1 MTNLKAGIYPASM
14 SVLNND
20 LSLDAPQTVQ
30 HAEKLISFGCEGA
43 ILGGTTGMSA
53 YLSIKDKMNLIEEA
67 GKSSQKEKMIIGPG
81 TTSLLDTASLI
92 NFAKSKGLN
101 RFLCQPCAYGWPG
114 IKNKDEAIYSY
125 FSALLNR
132 TGTCEIILYNFPKL
146 VGVDFSV
153 EAVERLLHNYK
164 DVFIGLKDS
173 GSDDL
178 YKKIKI
184 KNFKIFVGS
193 EKKLESSLKEG
204 CSGTLISATVNI
216 HFQAQLAIKVFE
228 NFKKGK
234 DSKDNKLLVKVRS
247 ICDEFNLIECLHT
260 FFSEKQKIYQNILP
274 PLRLLSEKDKIK
286 FFNQLKEIG
295 FYPERKAA

>member
-1 MTNLKAGIYPASM
+1 MIVEGIYPASM
-14 SVLNND
+14 SVLNDD
-20 LSLDAPQTVQ
+20 LSLNAELTAQ
-30 HAEKLISFGCEGA
+30 HAEKLIAEGCAGA
-43 ILGGTTGMSA
+43 VISGTTGMSA
-53 YLSIKDKMNLIEEA
+53 YLSIQDKMNLIEQA
-67 GKSSQKEKMIIGPG
+67 SKSSQKQKIIIGPG
-81 TTSLLDTASLI
+81 TNSLLDTVKII
-92 NFAKSKGLN
+92 NFAKSKGLTK
-101 RFLCQPCAYGWPG
+101 FLCQPCSYGWPG
-114 IKNKDEAIYSY
+114 IKNKNEAIYLY
-125 FSALLNR
+125 FLELVKRA
-132 TGTCEIILYNFPKL
+132 GPCEIILYNFPKL

-153 EAVERLLHNYK
+153 EIVEKLVKDYK
-164 DVFIGLKDS
+164 NIFVGLKDS

-184 KNFKIFVGS
+184 KNFKLFVGS

-204 CSGTLISATVNI
+204 GSGLISATANI
-216 HFQAQLAIKVFE
+216 HFQAQLAIKAFE

-260 FFSEKQKIYQNILP
+260 FFAEKQKIYQNILP
-274 PLRLLSEKDKIK
+274 PLRLLSGKDKIK

>member
-1 MTNLKAGIYPASM
+1 MTNLTSGIYPASM

-20 LSLDAPQTVQ
+20 LSLNAPQTVQ

-53 YLSIKDKMNLIEEA
+53 YLSIQDKMNLIEEA
-67 GKSSQKEKMIIGPG
+67 GKSSQKEKMIIGPAM
-81 TTSLLDTASLI
+81 TSLLDTASLI
-92 NFAKSKGLN
+92 NFAKNKGLN

-125 FSALLNR
+125 FSALLKR
-132 TGTCEIILYNFPKL
+132 TGTCEIIFYNYPQL

-153 EAVERLLHNYK
+153 KIVERLVHAYK

-184 KNFKIFVGS
+184 KNFRVFVGS
-193 EKKLESSLKEG
+193 EKRLESAIKEG
-204 CSGTLISATVNI
+204 CSGALISATVNI
-216 HFQAQLAIKVFE
+216 HSQAQLAIKVFE

-234 DSKDNKLLVKVRS
+234 DSENNEQLVKVRS
-247 ICDEFNLIECLHT
+247 VFDSFNLIEGLHT
-260 FFSEKQKIYQNILP
+260 LYAQKNPIYKNILP
-274 PLRLLSEKDKIK
+274 PLRLLNRKDKTK
-286 FFNQLKEIG
+286 LFGELEKLNFNI
-295 FYPERKAA
+295 AA

>member
-1 MTNLKAGIYPASM
+1 MTNLTSGIYPASM

-20 LSLDAPQTVQ
+20 LSLNALQTVQ

-53 YLSIKDKMNLIEEA
+53 YLSIQDKMNLIEEA

-125 FSALLNR
+125 FSALLKR
-132 TGTCEIILYNFPKL
+132 TGTCEIIFYNYPQL

-153 EAVERLLHNYK
+153 KIVERLVHAYK

-184 KNFKIFVGS
+184 KNFRVFVGS
-193 EKKLESSLKEG
+193 EKKLESAIKEG
-204 CSGTLISATVNI
+204 CSGALISATVNI
-216 HFQAQLAIKVFE
+216 HSQAQLAIKVFE

-234 DSKDNKLLVKVRS
+234 DSENNEQLVKVRS
-247 ICDEFNLIECLHT
+247 VFDSFNLIEGLHT
-260 FFSEKQKIYQNILP
+260 LYAQKNPIYKNILP
-274 PLRLLSEKDKIK
+274 PLRLLNRKDKTK
-286 FFNQLKEIG
+286 LFGELEKLNFNI
-295 FYPERKAA
+295 AA